1 MRSVAIL
8 VLAALFTITT
18 TSSTNAA
25 ALWWKKVITRQKT
38 HQRCMQAAQDGVSR
52 TLRNIRIS
60 PDEVSGTS
68 LDEKVY
74 VAITCVERGGNQ
86 RAVAIIAGVG
96 DDPSAVRPVVDNTA
110 EQVRTS
116 GTPEY

>member
-8 VLAALFTITT
+8 VLAALLTVTA
-18 TSSTNAA
+18 TSSTNAV
-25 ALWWKKVITRQKT
+25 ALWWKEVITRQKT
-38 HQRCMQAAQDGVSR
+38 YQRCMQAAQDGGRR
-52 TLRNIRIS
+52 TLSNVRIL
-60 PDEVSGTS
+60 PNEVSGTS

-74 VAITCVERGGNQ
+74 VAIRCVERGADL

-96 DDPSAVRPVVDNTA
+96 DDISAVRSMVNNTA
-110 EQVRTS
+110 EEVRTS